1 MHDYITKFDKT
12 FLIHIK
18 LTPNAKADKIADVF
32 YDENNQAFLK
42 VYTTA
47 IPEDNKAN
55 KALIKLLSKHL
66 KIAKSDMQ
74 LIKGHKARL
83 KVIESKKAP

>member
-1 MHDYITKFDKT
+1 MLLHV
-12 FLIHIK
+12 K
-18 LTPNAKADKIADVF
+18 LTPNAKADKIDGT
-32 YDENNQAFLK
+32 YTDENGQEYIK

-55 KALIKLLSKHL
+55 KQLIKIISKEY
-66 KIAKSDMQ
+66 KVAKSSIE

-83 KVIESKKAP
+83 KTLEIRG